1 MVNSGRGVSPWL
13 EASRGLRQMGAFRRK
28 RLVKFCTRRL
38 RGGDAAGVPGV
49 PSQFGES
56 LSAACE
62 YVVGCVCGGKL
73 AAMERWPD
81 IGTWL
86 GTLCQSR
93 PVFHSEADFQQA
105 LAWAIHTADPS
116 ARVRL
121 ETRPTLGMRLD
132 VLIWRPDLNRYLA
145 LELKYLTAAWSGDVN
160 GEQFGLVSQ
169 GAQDIRAYDVLKDV
183 QRVEQF
189 VDGHPGWSGMVL
201 VLSND
206 PSYWSRP
213 RHRRATN
220 ANAFR
225 IYEDQVFTGARA
237 WGPGTGA
244 GTMKDREA
252 VIELRGDYRCRWSP
266 YSALPGSRGE
276 FRLLALPVDASRPS
290 PQVPG
295 AVSRIPPSTAD
306 PSRAHAAAVSTAA
319 ADTGPP
325 GTAAGGQRY
334 SPAELRAELRRF
346 EHQLRAAGLK
356 ETSVTTYVD
365 RTSRFLKWLEGDYQP
380 RGPN

>member
-1 MVNSGRGVSPWL
+1 
-13 EASRGLRQMGAFRRK
+13 
-28 RLVKFCTRRL
+28 
-38 RGGDAAGVPGV
+38 
-49 PSQFGES
+49 
-56 LSAACE
+56 
-62 YVVGCVCGGKL
+62 
-73 AAMERWPD
+73 
-81 IGTWL
+81 
-86 GTLCQSR
+86 
-93 PVFHSEADFQQA
+93 
-105 LAWAIHTADPS
+105 
-116 ARVRL
+116 
-121 ETRPTLGMRLD
+121 MRLD
-132 VLIWRPDLNRYLA
+132 LLIWRPDLNRYLA
-145 LELKYLTAAWSGDVN
+145 LELKYLTAAWSGEVD

-213 RHRRATN
+213 GHGRATN

-225 IYEDQVFTGARA
+225 IYEDQVITGTRA

-244 GTMKDREA
+244 GTMKDHEA

-266 YSALPGSRGE
+266 FSALPGSKGE

-295 AVSRIPPSTAD
+295 AGSRIPPPTAD
-306 PSRAHAAAVSTAA
+306 PPRTHAVAVSTVA
-319 ADTGPP
+319 PRRP
-325 GTAAGGQRY
+325 VSAAGGQRY
-334 SPAELRAELRRF
+334 SPAELRAELRSF

-365 RTSRFLKWLEGDYQP
+365 RTSRFLKWLEGDYHP